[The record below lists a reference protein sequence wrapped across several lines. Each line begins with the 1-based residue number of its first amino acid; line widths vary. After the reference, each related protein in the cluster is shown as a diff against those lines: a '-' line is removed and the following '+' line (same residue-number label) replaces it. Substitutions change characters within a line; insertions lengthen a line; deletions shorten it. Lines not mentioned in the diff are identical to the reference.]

1 VGEVN
6 LLQLLVAEVAA
17 GRRGVLATVV
27 RTDRSVPRRSGAQMV
42 VLEDGTRHGT
52 IGGGEMEAR
61 VIDAALSA
69 MTDGH
74 SQLMTYRLV
83 DPASGDPGV
92 CGGEMEIHL
101 ETYMPTS
108 TVVIIGAG
116 HVGRAVA
123 DLAHWSGFRP
133 IIWDDRAEQILD
145 LPDAVEAHTGEIT
158 DALALM
164 PIDSRTAIV
173 IVTRNVGLDRS
184 ILPPLLATPAGYIGL
199 MGSQRRWQTTREL
212 LSTDGLAS
220 KDLQRIVTPIGLE
233 IGAETP
239 EEIAISILAEIVKSR
254 RGA

>member
-1 VGEVN
+1 MGDVN
-6 LLQLLVAEVAA
+6 LLQLLVTEVEA

-42 VLEDGTRHGT
+42 VLADGTRHGT

-69 MTDGH
+69 MDDGR
-74 SQLMTYRLV
+74 SQLMTYRLI

-108 TVVIIGAG
+108 TVVVIGAG

-123 DLAHWSGFRP
+123 DLARWSGFRP

-145 LPDAVEAHTGEIT
+145 LADAIESHTGEIAN
-158 DALALM
+158 ALALM

-173 IVTRNVGLDRS
+173 IVTRNVSLDRS
-184 ILPPLLATPAGYIGL
+184 ILPPILATPAGYIGL

-212 LSTDGLAS
+212 LAGDGLDS
-220 KDLQRIVTPIGLE
+220 KALQRIVTPIGLE

-239 EEIAISILAEIVKSR
+239 QEIAISILAEIVKAR
-254 RGA
+254 RGV